1 MGLFTSLQTSRP
13 AANPQGHQVQ
23 QALGPF
29 LGLTQV
35 ILSKP
40 QAEYHPM
47 WGRHLTSL
55 ILPVLP
61 LALAA
66 ETVPDLGLSSLEA
79 SRFKDRTIAPGWGR
93 RSQMLSVCPE
103 QDRQIPAQFTVSE
116 IPIIRGVQ
124 WGSGFDSKLLPLASE
139 NTSLT
144 HVLELS
150 HWEHSK
156 CDRQKSGE
164 RRGAHMVDTVEPVGC
179 WCFLQ
184 SCPV

>member
-1 MGLFTSLQTSRP
+1 MAGRAWWGCSPHCMQTSRP

-124 WGSGFDSKLLPLASE
+124 WGSESIHGD
-139 NTSLT
+139 LT
-144 HVLELS
+144 EWLGQVPE
-150 HWEHSK
+150 
-156 CDRQKSGE
+156 
-164 RRGAHMVDTVEPVGC
+164 V
-179 WCFLQ
+179 CFTQ
-184 SCPV
+184 RA